1 MKRDALQK
9 ELPSKPTHTHTNE
22 KNEKNMT
29 DDEQWW
35 PEAEDSFAS
44 DHRHNEHREYDYKL
58 KRETVESFLKFIN
71 ERMGPQYITNNDI
84 EQWLKDNS

>member
-1 MKRDALQK
+1 
-9 ELPSKPTHTHTNE
+9 
-22 KNEKNMT
+22 MT

-35 PEAEDSFAS
+35 PDVEDSFAS
-44 DHRHNEHREYDYKL
+44 DRRHNEHREYDYKL
-58 KRETVESFLKFIN
+58 KRETVESFLRFIN